1 MSGTVLPEALRSLGS
16 ALGVDLWLVAL
27 DDAGEIGDPAILSAS
42 ERARA
47 ERFLFERDQRR
58 YIAAHLA
65 LRQLLSIRTGD
76 ASSRLHFEQDVY
88 GKPRLRGGECAFSLS
103 HSAHHALIALGDT
116 GDIGADIEV
125 VKTLPHAE
133 RLGEKLYTPTE
144 RAEIE
149 FAEDATR
156 AFLRCWTR
164 KEACLK
170 AVGRGLS
177 IEPRTFE
184 AGATAQERTVSIP
197 IDATPTVV
205 AVTSVQSASD
215 CVAAIART
223 FPY

>member
-1 MSGTVLPEALRSLGS
+1 
-16 ALGVDLWLVAL
+16 
-27 DDAGEIGDPAILSAS
+27 
-42 ERARA
+42 
-47 ERFLFERDQRR
+47 
-58 YIAAHLA
+58 
-65 LRQLLSIRTGD
+65 
-76 ASSRLHFEQDVY
+76 
-88 GKPRLRGGECAFSLS
+88 LRGGECAFSLS